1 MSVAPG
7 QTIVVWFSCGAASA
21 IAVQETLRQYPDC
34 TVRVVNSPIAEEDED
49 NQRFARDVAQWLNI
63 EIETAINEKY
73 PNASAVEVWEKRKY
87 MSNPNGGAPCTLEL
101 KKEARYQ
108 WEKRNHADWHVLGFT
123 ADERD
128 RHERFI
134 LTERANVLPVL
145 IDARLSKPE
154 CFMRLQE
161 AGIRLPRVY
170 GQGYPNANCI
180 GCVKATS
187 PTYWNHVRKQH
198 PDVFAQRVEQ
208 SERIGAKLVRVKGER
223 IALRDLSP
231 DAFGA
236 PMTNMQ
242 SECGIFCEEQW

>member
-34 TVRVVNSPIAEEDED
+34 SVRVVNSPIAEEDED

-108 WEKRNHADWHVLGFT
+108 WESRNHADWHVLGFT

-134 LTERANVLPVL
+134 LTERDNVLPVL
-145 IDARLSKPE
+145 IDAGLAKVD

-187 PTYWNHVRKQH
+187 PTYWNHVRKHH

-208 SERIGAKLVRVKGER
+208 SERIGAKLVRFKGER

-242 SECGIFCEEQW
+242 SECGIFCEEQG